1 MCEFDFN
8 GLWAIPVFTITI
20 QIHPDFS
27 KYFSAEDMAQVST
40 VRIDPATL
48 ILTSVDDTLSI
59 DDIDNESAPPSY
71 AGQIADQIFWAIY
84 LPIYQSMIFYFT
96 WFICISSFY
105 LFCKKWL
112 NSI

>member
-1 MCEFDFN
+1 MSFIPKSQYQFMCEFDFN

-71 AGQIADQIFWAIY
+71 AGQIADQIF
-84 LPIYQSMIFYFT
+84 
-96 WFICISSFY
+96 
-105 LFCKKWL
+105 
-112 NSI
+112 